1 MFTMIAFAGILAAGL
16 AMAFVLGLI
25 FFVLKLVM
33 WTVFLPFRILSK
45 LLWIPFGLVTGA
57 IGLAAGA
64 ALLPILLLVG
74 GVVALVGLGAAVFA
88 LRIPAIPFVLLGLV
102 VWAFMRRQP
111 AAVVS

>member
-1 MFTMIAFAGILAAGL
+1 MFTTIAFAGILAAGL
-16 AMAFVLGLI
+16 AMASVLGLI

-74 GVVALVGLGAAVFA
+74 VVAIVGLVAAVIA
-88 LRIPAIPFVLLGLV
+88 LLIPAIPFVLLGLV